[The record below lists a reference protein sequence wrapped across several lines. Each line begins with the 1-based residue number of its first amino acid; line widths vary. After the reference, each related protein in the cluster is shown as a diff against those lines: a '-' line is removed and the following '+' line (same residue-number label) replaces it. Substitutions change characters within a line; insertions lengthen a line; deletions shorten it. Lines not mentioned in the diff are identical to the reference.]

1 MYEQEKGQMEC
12 GKITQV
18 QNELT
23 STKKIVAESNE
34 MVMRLLG
41 VLAPI
46 MRGGLEEVEPS
57 NRVEKELVPLARE
70 MSDINTDL
78 EINSRRLSQILDR
91 LEL

>member
-1 MYEQEKGQMEC
+1 MYEQEKGQTC
-12 GKITQV
+12 AKITQV
-18 QNELT
+18 QSELAH
-23 STKKIVAESNE
+23 TKKIVAESNE

-70 MSDINTDL
+70 LSDINTDL
-78 EINSRRLSQILDR
+78 EISRRRLSQILDR
-91 LEL
+91 IEL